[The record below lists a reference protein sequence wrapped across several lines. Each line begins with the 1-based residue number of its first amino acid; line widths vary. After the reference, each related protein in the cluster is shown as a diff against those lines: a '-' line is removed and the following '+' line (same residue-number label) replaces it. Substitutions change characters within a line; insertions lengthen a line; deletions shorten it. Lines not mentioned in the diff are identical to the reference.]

1 MTAKIGKVTRI
12 KFEKKGKK
20 GTNLTLRVIGVND
33 EMLEGKKSVP
43 GPASIDK
50 TERAYF
56 ADLHKLVD
64 LIFMEAC
71 EMEWTWSRLAE
82 EAGIG
87 YMTVDNLGMRRT
99 KRPQFRTIYRMAMA
113 VGLIIVT
120 QEKPKRKR
128 KLKVKAA

>member
-20 GTNLTLRVIGVND
+20 KDLTLRVIGVNED
-33 EMLEGKKSVP
+33 MLEGKKP
-43 GPASIDK
+43 LPDPAKIDK

-64 LIFMEAC
+64 EIFTEAC

-82 EAGIG
+82 EAGLG
-87 YMTVDNLGMRRT
+87 YQTVDNLGMRRT
-99 KRPQFRTIYRMAMA
+99 KRPQFRTIYRMAEA
-113 VGLIIVT
+113 VGFKIVT
-120 QEKPKRKR
+120 EAKPKRKR
-128 KLKVKAA
+128 TSKAAKAA

>member
-1 MTAKIGKVTRI
+1 MTAKQGKVTKI
-12 KFEKKGKK
+12 KFEKKGT
-20 GTNLTLRVIGVND
+20 GITLRVIGLNS
-33 EMLEGKKSVP
+33 EMLDGKKSLP
-43 GPASIDK
+43 DPAAIDK

-71 EMEWTWSRLAE
+71 ELEWTWSRLAE

-99 KRPQFRTIYRMAMA
+99 KRPQYRTIYRMASA
-113 VGLIIVT
+113 VGFEIVT
-120 QEKPKRKR
+120 QQKPKRKSR
-128 KLKVKAA
+128 AKAA